1 MSPLFLVVHAIDG
14 SRHIVNIANI
24 LSVSPCKEGFF
35 VRFQKPI
42 GDYENSVS
50 FEGMTITNGKDVI
63 SRLPSYITDLMEAI
77 CQK

>member
-1 MSPLFLVVHAIDG
+1 MNPLFLIVVAIDG

-42 GDYENSVS
+42 GDYQSDMS
-50 FEGMTITNGKDVI
+50 YEGMTITNGEDVI
-63 SRLPSYITDLMEAI
+63 SRLPSYISNLMGAI